1 MDSFEVV
8 EQAAGHYYHSAQQ
21 LGIDNRTKALVM
33 ERLVPYLRGPRVL
46 ELGFVD
52 GMFTDRMLACGVE
65 VHCVEGARRHI
76 EYGQAKYAGNPRV
89 RFTHS
94 LFHEFTPSESYDTVV
109 AGDMIRYVAHPI
121 AFLSRLSGWLNPGG
135 RLLLTV
141 PNSRSLHRRVGALMS
156 RDRPPEGEVP
166 LRSPAHP
173 DARDR
178 EVGNLRSYDRYELRD
193 LLQRAG
199 YRVECLHGA
208 FLKPLS
214 SAQMEGWS
222 DDLLRAF
229 DLLGTEL
236 EDYCWF
242 MYAVAFPQGEAPRDA
257 AL

>member
-1 MDSFEVV
+1 MDSFEAV
-8 EQAAGHYYHSAQQ
+8 ERAAGHYYHSQQQ

-33 ERLVPYLRGPRVL
+33 ERLVPHLRGPEVL

-52 GMFTDRMLACGVE
+52 GMFTDRLLACGVN
-65 VHCVEGARRHI
+65 VHCVDGAEKHI
-76 EYGQAKYAGNPRV
+76 RYGQRKYKDEPRV
-89 RFTHS
+89 RFHHC
-94 LFHEFTPSESYDTVV
+94 LFQDFSPEQGYDTVI
-109 AGDMIRYVAHPI
+109 AGDMIRYLAQPI
-121 AFLSRLSGWLNPGG
+121 AFLTRVRDWLKPGG

-141 PNSRSLHRRVGALMS
+141 PNSRSLHRRIGALLAT
-156 RDRPPEGEVP
+156 DRPAEGEVG

-173 DARDR
+173 DARDL

-193 LLQRAG
+193 LLRRAG
-199 YRVECLHGA
+199 YRVEHLHGA

-214 SAQMEGWS
+214 SAQMESWS
-222 DDLLRAF
+222 PELLRAF

-242 MYAVAFPQGEAPRDA
+242 MYAVAFPEAKIRTGV